1 MPAIFFVFIV
11 ILFQRAN
18 TMMAQ
23 SINPLFVKYVL
34 HTSLVY
40 VGIATA
46 VYAAS
51 TLLVRYIVSIRVK
64 PSHITKFIITGMIL
78 FSIAMLGYF
87 FSNSLIEFLLF
98 VVISGFATAI
108 IMPFLLSLVNFVSD
122 KKDIEKNLTIY
133 SLMLSLALVIGPLLG
148 TLMLSFFSIRYI
160 YLLLFVFA
168 VAGLF
173 FAMKINK
180 TAKNKIIEKLRQD
193 DNIVDSIS
201 DLQHSDDNTFIN
213 KNSGGVDSIE
223 PENKISDNSNNQ
235 YNNYNNIK
243 IKQKKDRLIF
253 RLFKNKKFLEVVFYN
268 TVFSICFASIVAF
281 GGVYARNNFQ
291 APYFLITLLFAIFF
305 ISSLITRLVL
315 LFFTKK
321 GKIKQKMNIMNIS
334 ILLSSLSFAAMVLS
348 NNIIFYALALVLL
361 GIPHA
366 LIFPIGTMR
375 ISEVVE
381 VKQIVAANTIYQ
393 SNFDIGGII
402 GPLFLSYIGEAYS
415 IKLIFFLLAV
425 FLGLAFI
432 LGRVFM
438 KLIN

>member
-18 TMMAQ
+18 TMMVQ
-23 SINPLFVKYVL
+23 SINPLFVKYIL

-51 TLLVRYIVSIRVK
+51 TLLVRYIISIRVK
-64 PSHITKFIITGMIL
+64 PVHITKFIIVGMTL
-78 FSIAMLGYF
+78 FSLAMLGYF
-87 FSNSLIEFLLF
+87 FSDSLAEFLFF

-133 SLMLSLALVIGPLLG
+133 SLMLSLALVVGPVLG
-148 TLMLSFFSIRYI
+148 TFMLAVLSVRYI
-160 YLLLFVFA
+160 YLLLFMFA
-168 VAGLF
+168 VAGIF
-173 FAMKINK
+173 FAIKINK
-180 TAKNKIIEKLRQD
+180 TAKNKVKEKIFQENNVIYGESNKEANNNAD
-193 DNIVDSIS
+193 D
-201 DLQHSDDNTFIN
+201 
-213 KNSGGVDSIE
+213 
-223 PENKISDNSNNQ
+223 
-235 YNNYNNIK
+235 IK
-243 IKQKKDRLIF
+243 IKQKRDKLIF
-253 RLFKNKKFLEVVFYN
+253 RLFKNKKFLEVIFYN

-281 GGVYARNNFQ
+281 GGVYARNNFN

-305 ISSLITRLVL
+305 ISSLLTRIAL
-315 LFFTKK
+315 LFLTKK

-334 ILLSSLSFAAMVLS
+334 ILLSSLSFAAMFLS

-402 GPLFLSYIGEAYS
+402 GPFFLAYVGEAYS
-415 IKLIFFLLAV
+415 IKLIFLSLSV
-425 FLGLAFI
+425 FLMLAFI
-432 LGRVFM
+432 FGRIFM
-438 KLIN
+438 KFIDYVPNN

>member
-18 TMMAQ
+18 TMMVQ
-23 SINPLFVKYVL
+23 SINPLFVKYIL
-34 HTSLVY
+34 HTNLVY

-51 TLLVRYIVSIRVK
+51 TLSVRYIISIRVK
-64 PSHITKFIITGMIL
+64 PIHITKFIIVGMIL
-78 FSIAMLGYF
+78 FSMTMLGYF
-87 FSNSLIEFLLF
+87 FSDSLIEFLLF

-133 SLMLSLALVIGPLLG
+133 SLMLSLALVIGPILG
-148 TLMLSFFSIRYI
+148 TLLLAVLNIRYI

-168 VAGLF
+168 AAGVF
-173 FAMKINK
+173 FAIKINK
-180 TAKNKIIEKLRQD
+180 TAKNKIKE
-193 DNIVDSIS
+193 
-201 DLQHSDDNTFIN
+201 
-213 KNSGGVDSIE
+213 
-223 PENKISDNSNNQ
+223 KISNELNQQ
-235 YNNYNNIK
+235 YNAAHTNIK
-243 IKQKKDRLIF
+243 KKKDKLIF
-253 RLFKNKKFLEVVFYN
+253 RLFKNKKFLEVIFYN

-281 GGVYARNNFQ
+281 GGVYARNNFN

-305 ISSLITRLVL
+305 ISSLLTRIAL
-315 LFFTKK
+315 LFLTKK

-334 ILLSSLSFAAMVLS
+334 ILLSSLSFAAMFLS

-402 GPLFLSYIGEAYS
+402 GPFFLAYIGEAYS
-415 IKLIFFLLAV
+415 IKLIFLSLAV
-425 FLGLAFI
+425 FLMLAFI
-432 LGRVFM
+432 LGRIFM
-438 KLIN
+438 KFIDYAPNN

>member
-18 TMMAQ
+18 TMMVQ

-40 VGIATA
+40 VGVATA

-51 TLLVRYIVSIRVK
+51 TLLVRYVVSIRVK
-64 PSHITKFIITGMIL
+64 PAHITKFIITGMIL
-78 FSIAMLGYF
+78 FSIAVLGYF
-87 FSNSLIEFLLF
+87 FSNSLIEFLFF

-133 SLMLSLALVIGPLLG
+133 SLMLSLALVVGPLLG
-148 TLMLSFFSIRYI
+148 TLMLSVFSIRYI

-168 VAGLF
+168 AAGLF

-180 TAKNKIIEKLRQD
+180 TAKNKIKEKLAQD
-193 DNIVDSIS
+193 DSADGSFSEPQDKV
-201 DLQHSDDNTFIN
+201 FIN
-213 KNSGGVDSIE
+213 NNSSGIDAIE
-223 PENKISDNSNNQ
+223 PEKKINNNSNNKD
-235 YNNYNNIK
+235 NNIK

-268 TVFSICFASIVAF
+268 TVFSISFASIVAF
-281 GGVYARNNFQ
+281 GGVYARNNFK
-291 APYFLITLLFAIFF
+291 APYFLITLLFALFF
-305 ISSLITRLVL
+305 ISSLVTRLVL

-321 GKIKQKMNIMNIS
+321 GKIKQKMNIMNVS
-334 ILLSSLSFAAMVLS
+334 ILLSSLSFIAMVLS

-415 IKLIFFLLAV
+415 IKFIFFLLAV

>member
-18 TMMAQ
+18 TMMVQ

-34 HTSLVY
+34 HTNLVY

-51 TLLVRYIVSIRVK
+51 TLSIRYIVSVRVK
-64 PSHITKFIITGMIL
+64 PIHITKFIIVGMIL
-78 FSIAMLGYF
+78 FSMAMLGYF
-87 FSNSLIEFLLF
+87 FSDSLIEFLSF

-133 SLMLSLALVIGPLLG
+133 SLMLSLALVMGPIFGTFLLAV
-148 TLMLSFFSIRYI
+148 LKIRYV
-160 YLLLFVFA
+160 YLLLFTFA
-168 VAGLF
+168 AAGIF
-173 FAMKINK
+173 FAIKIYK
-180 TAKNKIIEKLRQD
+180 TAKNKIKEKICQK
-193 DNIVDSIS
+193 
-201 DLQHSDDNTFIN
+201 N
-213 KNSGGVDSIE
+213 KVMYGE
-223 PENKISDNSNNQ
+223 PNQNN
-235 YNNYNNIK
+235 NNNG
-243 IKQKKDRLIF
+243 QKKDKLIF
-253 RLFKNKKFLEVVFYN
+253 RLLKNKKFLEVIFYN

-281 GGVYARNNFQ
+281 GGVYARNNFN
-291 APYFLITLLFAIFF
+291 APYFLITLLFALFF
-305 ISSLITRLVL
+305 ISSLLMRIVL
-315 LFFTKK
+315 LFLTKK

-334 ILLSSLSFAAMVLS
+334 ILLSSLSFAAMFLS
-348 NNIIFYALALVLL
+348 NNIIFYALALILL

-402 GPLFLSYIGEAYS
+402 GPFFLAYIGEAYS
-415 IKLIFFLLAV
+415 IKLVFLSLAV
-425 FLGLAFI
+425 FLMLAFI
-432 LGRVFM
+432 SGRIFM
-438 KLIN
+438 KFID

>member
-18 TMMAQ
+18 TMMVQ
-23 SINPLFVKYVL
+23 SINPLFVKYIL
-34 HTSLVY
+34 HTNLVY

-51 TLLVRYIVSIRVK
+51 TLSVRYIISIRVK
-64 PSHITKFIITGMIL
+64 PIHITKFIIVGMIL
-78 FSIAMLGYF
+78 FSMTMLGYF
-87 FSNSLIEFLLF
+87 FSDSLIEFLLF

-133 SLMLSLALVIGPLLG
+133 SLMLSLALVIGPILG
-148 TLMLSFFSIRYI
+148 TLLLAVLNIRYI

-168 VAGLF
+168 AAGVF
-173 FAMKINK
+173 FAIKINK
-180 TAKNKIIEKLRQD
+180 TAKNKIKE
-193 DNIVDSIS
+193 
-201 DLQHSDDNTFIN
+201 
-213 KNSGGVDSIE
+213 
-223 PENKISDNSNNQ
+223 KISNELNQQ
-235 YNNYNNIK
+235 YNAAHTNIK
-243 IKQKKDRLIF
+243 KKKDKLIF
-253 RLFKNKKFLEVVFYN
+253 RLFKNKKFLEVIFYN

-281 GGVYARNNFQ
+281 RCVYARNNFN

-305 ISSLITRLVL
+305 ISSLLTRIAL
-315 LFFTKK
+315 LFLTKK

-334 ILLSSLSFAAMVLS
+334 ILLSSLSFAAMFLS

-402 GPLFLSYIGEAYS
+402 GPFFLAYIGEAYS
-415 IKLIFFLLAV
+415 IKLIFLSLAV
-425 FLGLAFI
+425 FLMLAFI
-432 LGRVFM
+432 LGRIFM
-438 KLIN
+438 KFIDYAPNN

>member
-18 TMMAQ
+18 TMMVQ
-23 SINPLFVKYVL
+23 SINPLFVKYIL
-34 HTSLVY
+34 HTNLVY

-51 TLLVRYIVSIRVK
+51 TLSVRYIISIRVK
-64 PSHITKFIITGMIL
+64 PIHITKFIIVGMIL
-78 FSIAMLGYF
+78 FSMTMLGYF
-87 FSNSLIEFLLF
+87 FSDSLIEFLLF

-133 SLMLSLALVIGPLLG
+133 SLMLSLALVIGPILG
-148 TLMLSFFSIRYI
+148 TLLLAVLNIRYI

-168 VAGLF
+168 AAGVF
-173 FAMKINK
+173 FAIKINK
-180 TAKNKIIEKLRQD
+180 TAKNKIKE
-193 DNIVDSIS
+193 
-201 DLQHSDDNTFIN
+201 
-213 KNSGGVDSIE
+213 
-223 PENKISDNSNNQ
+223 KISNELNQQ
-235 YNNYNNIK
+235 YNAAHTNIK
-243 IKQKKDRLIF
+243 KKKDKLIF
-253 RLFKNKKFLEVVFYN
+253 RLFKNKKFLEVIFYN

-281 GGVYARNNFQ
+281 GGVYARNNFN

-305 ISSLITRLVL
+305 ISSLLTRIAL
-315 LFFTKK
+315 LFLTKK

-334 ILLSSLSFAAMVLS
+334 ILLSSLSFAAMFLS

-402 GPLFLSYIGEAYS
+402 GPFFLAYVGEAYS
-415 IKLIFFLLAV
+415 IKLIFLSLAV
-425 FLGLAFI
+425 FLMLAFI
-432 LGRVFM
+432 LGRIFM
-438 KLIN
+438 KFIDYAPNN

>member
-1 MPAIFFVFIV
+1 
-11 ILFQRAN
+11 
-18 TMMAQ
+18 MMVQ
-23 SINPLFVKYVL
+23 SINPLFVKYIL
-34 HTSLVY
+34 HTNLVY

-51 TLLVRYIVSIRVK
+51 TLSVRYIISIRVK
-64 PSHITKFIITGMIL
+64 PIHITKFIIVGMIL
-78 FSIAMLGYF
+78 FSMTMLGYF
-87 FSNSLIEFLLF
+87 FSDSLIEFLLF

-133 SLMLSLALVIGPLLG
+133 SLMLSLALVIGPILG
-148 TLMLSFFSIRYI
+148 TLLLAVLNIRYI

-168 VAGLF
+168 AAGVF
-173 FAMKINK
+173 FAIKINK
-180 TAKNKIIEKLRQD
+180 TAKNKIKE
-193 DNIVDSIS
+193 
-201 DLQHSDDNTFIN
+201 
-213 KNSGGVDSIE
+213 
-223 PENKISDNSNNQ
+223 KISNELNQQ
-235 YNNYNNIK
+235 YNAAHTNIK
-243 IKQKKDRLIF
+243 KKKDKLIF
-253 RLFKNKKFLEVVFYN
+253 RLFKNKKFLEVIFYN

-281 GGVYARNNFQ
+281 GGVYARNNFN

-305 ISSLITRLVL
+305 ISSLLTRIAL
-315 LFFTKK
+315 LFLTKK

-334 ILLSSLSFAAMVLS
+334 ILLSSLSFAAMFLS

-402 GPLFLSYIGEAYS
+402 GPFFLAYIGEAYS
-415 IKLIFFLLAV
+415 IKLIFLSLAV
-425 FLGLAFI
+425 FLMLAFI
-432 LGRVFM
+432 LGRIFM
-438 KLIN
+438 KFIDYAPNN